1 MPKINLT
8 NKPFDEQVR
17 IVKDYL
23 IRRGQHKAQ
32 GEIKIEQLIKRFK
45 HKALS
50 TNKQKIIHFKKILD
64 SIERGE
70 SSEKVISKHRKKA
83 EN

>member
-23 IRRGQHKAQ
+23 IRRWQHKAQ
-32 GEIKIEQLIKRFK
+32 GEIKVEQLVERFK

-64 SIERGE
+64 SIQRGE
-70 SSEKVISKHRKKA
+70 NSEKINPKHKKKA